1 MLNRAA
7 CVAVALVAV
16 AAVGGAQEGAALAT
30 LPVRGQVSL
39 VSDGNANALV
49 QVGSQG
55 VLVVDTLAEPL
66 AGRLLA
72 AIRELAGDKPIAYV
86 VNTHAHADHVGGNAI
101 IAAAGAQQVS
111 GNFAAQLGG
120 AGAKG
125 AFILAH
131 ENVLHALSAPTG
143 GQAAAPFGAWPT
155 DTFFQAEK
163 TLYFNGE
170 GIQLLHQPSAHTD
183 GDILVFFRSSDVIAA
198 GDTFDTTA
206 FPRMD
211 AARGGTVGG
220 VIEALNDLVDLAIS
234 EQFTEG
240 GTRIVPGHGRITDEF
255 DVVEYRDM
263 VTIVAERVA
272 AMKAK
277 RMTLAQVQ
285 AARPAFEYTPR
296 YGTASGA
303 TEAFV
308 DAVYRTVK

>member
-1 MLNRAA
+1 
-7 CVAVALVAV
+7 
-16 AAVGGAQEGAALAT
+16 
-30 LPVRGQVSL
+30 
-39 VSDGNANALV
+39 
-49 QVGSQG
+49 
-55 VLVVDTLAEPL
+55 
-66 AGRLLA
+66 
-72 AIRELAGDKPIAYV
+72 
-86 VNTHAHADHVGGNAI
+86 VNTHAHAAHVGGNAT

-125 AFILAH
+125 AFIFAH
-131 ENVLHALSAPTG
+131 ENTLNALSAPTG
-143 GQAAAPFGAWPT
+143 GQPAAPFAAWPT

-206 FPRMD
+206 FPRID
-211 AARGGTVGG
+211 EARHGTVGG
-220 VIEALNDLVDLAIS
+220 IIEALNDLIDLAIS

-240 GTRIVPGHGRITDEF
+240 GTQIVPGHGRITDEF

-277 RMTLAQVQ
+277 RMTIGQVT

-296 YGTASGA
+296 YGMTSGA
-303 TEAFV
+303 ADAFV
-308 DAVYRTVK
+308 ESVYRTVK